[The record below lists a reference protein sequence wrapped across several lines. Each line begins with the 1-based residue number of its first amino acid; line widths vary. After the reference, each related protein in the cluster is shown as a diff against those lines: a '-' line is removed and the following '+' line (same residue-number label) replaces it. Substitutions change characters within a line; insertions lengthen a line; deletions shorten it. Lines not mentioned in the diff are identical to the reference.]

1 MQASSTAYR
10 VANIRIAQIVL
21 STRNTRSRTASIA
34 PCSSRKHTIVQALG
48 NDESERRKT
57 LTRENE
63 PDEYWSSK
71 GEREGE
77 SPMKDPLAYIGLL
90 AILFPFLFLG
100 VAIALGWVD
109 LAGGR

>member
-48 NDESERRKT
+48 K
-57 LTRENE
+57 
-63 PDEYWSSK
+63 
-71 GEREGE
+71 
-77 SPMKDPLAYIGLL
+77 
-90 AILFPFLFLG
+90 
-100 VAIALGWVD
+100 
-109 LAGGR
+109 